1 MPKNTPCEGRNWFV
15 EVINRD
21 DHGQPRVGP
30 NGKLLK
36 KKIEMAPGTL
46 PNGTSQDL
54 YFRDGPQAGV
64 FKGMV
69 TILEERG
76 YTDVAHLR
84 AECPKFN
91 CDSSVERCCCRRLL
105 YNQPDFSNQKSR
117 LELLC
122 EKQGFQVLFLPK
134 FHPELNFI
142 EQCWGHAKRVY
153 RMNPPSSKEEDL
165 ERNMLN
171 ALASVGLEQMRRY
184 ARRSR
189 RFMDAYMKGLS
200 GKQAAWA
207 IKKYHGHRVVSEN
220 ILEEVDAAGM

>member
-1 MPKNTPCEGRNWFV
+1 MPKNTPREGRNWFV

-21 DHGQPRVGP
+21 DHGQPRFGP

-46 PNGTSQDL
+46 PDGTSQDL

-69 TILEERG
+69 TILKERG
-76 YTDVAHLR
+76 FTDVAHLR

-142 EQCWGHAKRVY
+142 EQCWCHAKWVY

-165 ERNMLN
+165 E
-171 ALASVGLEQMRRY
+171 
-184 ARRSR
+184 
-189 RFMDAYMKGLS
+189 
-200 GKQAAWA
+200 
-207 IKKYHGHRVVSEN
+207 
-220 ILEEVDAAGM
+220 